1 MSKLYKN
8 LYFFKKF
15 SFLLSIANVVLAFFI
30 GATFYGSP
38 LVIMEGDG
46 KVLSFEGMR
55 KDLPITQSE
64 LKKIAQDFIK
74 LRYEWEQFNL
84 DGMLNGLDSITTEGL
99 QDKILSDLKKDAQSF
114 QSISQYVGKL
124 DLVVGPSGEVTGK
137 FDKILRLTS
146 KPNGD
151 ENSTEGIPVKIPL
164 LSESQIVLKIVKGD
178 QTTANPLGLYIN
190 SVAEYE
196 AR

>member
-1 MSKLYKN
+1 M
-8 LYFFKKF
+8 
-15 SFLLSIANVVLAFFI
+15 VLAFFI

-55 KDLPITQSE
+55 KDIPITQSE
-64 LKKIAQDFIK
+64 LKKVAQDFIK
-74 LRYEWEQFNL
+74 RRYEWEQFNL

-137 FDKILRLTS
+137 FDKILRITS
-146 KPNGD
+146 QPKGE

-164 LSESQIVLKIVKGD
+164 LSESQIVLKIVKGN
-178 QTTANPLGLYIN
+178 QTPANPLGLYIN